1 MIYIIDH
8 QDSFT
13 HNVVHQFE
21 NFDEVVCT
29 NFNKIDDAYLQL
41 TLNKIV
47 NYQQPMLVKAYGVHL
62 NIFRVIN
69 GLSSLVF
76 I

>member
-1 MIYIIDH
+1 
-8 QDSFT
+8 
-13 HNVVHQFE
+13 
-21 NFDEVVCT
+21 
-29 NFNKIDDAYLQL
+29 
-41 TLNKIV
+41 LNKIV